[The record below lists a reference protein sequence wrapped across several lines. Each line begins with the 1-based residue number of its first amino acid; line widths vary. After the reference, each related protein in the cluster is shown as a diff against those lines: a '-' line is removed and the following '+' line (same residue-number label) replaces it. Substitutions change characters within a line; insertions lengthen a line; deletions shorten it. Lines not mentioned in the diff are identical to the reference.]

1 MADAAQAELI
11 ARTAQATSA
20 AVAAA
25 IGNLKIQSTP
35 QHWSRLQ
42 KFHGKPAKPGDLTV
56 TEWLQDLEVY
66 CRQACVNAADKAQT
80 LIDHLGGKAR
90 DEVLCA
96 TDQVQADYDQLVDLM
111 RRRFGPAETL
121 PSLTQAFGVRV
132 RQEGESLTD
141 YSRALM
147 RLYSRMERAAPSK
160 DDKAALQRLRDLTL
174 KGQFKK
180 GVGDAM
186 VLKDLERM
194 EIRDPGQSFASMR
207 EEILRL
213 YPGLENVKV
222 KVRSVGANVEVDEYF
237 SDPPLPLEDLHV
249 NSNTNNNLV
258 RLGKQQTADI
268 NAPSSSVG
276 LDPSVKALLEA
287 NRETNQRLD
296 KLLGIMAQHV
306 GPTVANQCDYGQPGA
321 RSYRQA
327 SNFNPN
333 RRNCFYC
340 GAPGHFKR
348 DCYARTNDER
358 TARTQGNVNSGSDTM
373 STPLNNPNK

>member
-1 MADAAQAELI
+1 M
-11 ARTAQATSA
+11 
-20 AVAAA
+20 
-25 IGNLKIQSTP
+25 
-35 QHWSRLQ
+35 
-42 KFHGKPAKPGDLTV
+42 
-56 TEWLQDLEVY
+56 
-66 CRQACVNAADKAQT
+66 
-80 LIDHLGGKAR
+80 IDHLGGKAR

-96 TDQVQADYDQLVDLM
+96 TAQVQADYDQLVDLM

-186 VLKDLERM
+186 VLKNLERM

-222 KVRSVGANVEVDEYF
+222 KVRSVGANVEVDEYL
-237 SDPPLPLEDLHV
+237 SDPPLLLEDRV
-249 NSNTNNNLV
+249 NSTCSNTNNNLV
-258 RLGKQQTADI
+258 RLGKQQTDDI
-268 NAPSSSVG
+268 NPPS
-276 LDPSVKALLEA
+276 A
-287 NRETNQRLD
+287 
-296 KLLGIMAQHV
+296 
-306 GPTVANQCDYGQPGA
+306 GPVYIRA
-321 RSYRQA
+321 
-327 SNFNPN
+327 
-333 RRNCFYC
+333 
-340 GAPGHFKR
+340 
-348 DCYARTNDER
+348 
-358 TARTQGNVNSGSDTM
+358 
-373 STPLNNPNK
+373 